1 MARLIAS
8 TELNERLNS
17 QDVLLVDVG
26 TPDTYHEAHVP
37 GAINIPLT
45 DLRKAAV
52 EHKSTFLRKDYI
64 IVYGQRE
71 DISLSDEAAQILEEL
86 GYERVGNFFGGR
98 AAWHNAGYNLAR
110 GNEEVEESRV
120 N

>member
-8 TELNERLNS
+8 TELKDRLNS

-26 TPDTYHEAHVP
+26 APTFYAEGHVP
-37 GAINIPLT
+37 GAINIPL
-45 DLRKAAV
+45 DELQNIAA
-52 EHKSTFLRKDYI
+52 EQKSQFLRKDYI
-64 IVYGQRE
+64 IVYGERGE
-71 DISLSDEAAQILEEL
+71 ESLSDEAAEILESL

-98 AAWHNAGYNLAR
+98 TAWFNAGYKLEAA
-110 GNEEVEESRV
+110 V